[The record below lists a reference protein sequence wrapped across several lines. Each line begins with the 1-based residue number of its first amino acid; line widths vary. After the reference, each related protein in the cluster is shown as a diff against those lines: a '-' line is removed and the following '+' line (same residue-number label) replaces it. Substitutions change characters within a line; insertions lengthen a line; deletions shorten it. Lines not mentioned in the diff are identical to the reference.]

1 MIIKNRSKNLR
12 FEWTEILKIKP
23 NVNLDVNLGLQGKSM
38 DWFVYD
44 RDLRH

>member
-23 NVNLDVNLGLQGKSM
+23 NVNLDVNLGLQGKST